1 MRAEAILAEEQA
13 GFRRGRSTVEQ
24 IANVRIL
31 GEKYRNHQME
41 LHHNFLDF
49 KKAFDRVWREAL
61 WLVMKKH
68 KIGAGLV
75 TVIESLYNNNSDAV
89 LMSNSELEW
98 FQTTV
103 GVRQGC
109 VLSPCL
115 FNIFLEQIMM
125 EALEDYSGTVKVA
138 GREINNLRFADNI
151 DLVAG
156 SKEELANLPTRLDT
170 VSRKYGMEISA
181 EKSKI
186 MVTSRNDGSVTAADA
201 QIKFGD
207 VELEEVTSF
216 QYLGF
221 TLNESVTSETEIKKR
236 LAIAT
241 NQLAKLTRVWNSS
254 AISTAIK
261 IRLMKSLITSIALY
275 GCETWTHSKALEKR
289 ITAFE
294 VRCFR
299 RILGVTWKQK
309 VTNAEIKRR
318 ITNEIG
324 TFEPLLETARRR
336 KLQWFGHTSRKDG
349 TLAYDI
355 MHGGVEGSRGR
366 GRPRRTWLAD
376 IAEWTEKSVVE
387 CLRNAKD
394 RGRWREIVRA
404 SKCPNGQQ
412 ATGVT

>member
-1 MRAEAILAEEQA
+1 
-13 GFRRGRSTVEQ
+13 
-24 IANVRIL
+24 
-31 GEKYRNHQME
+31 
-41 LHHNFLDF
+41 
-49 KKAFDRVWREAL
+49 
-61 WLVMKKH
+61 
-68 KIGAGLV
+68 
-75 TVIESLYNNNSDAV
+75 
-89 LMSNSELEW
+89 
-98 FQTTV
+98 
-103 GVRQGC
+103 
-109 VLSPCL
+109 
-115 FNIFLEQIMM
+115 
-125 EALEDYSGTVKVA
+125 
-138 GREINNLRFADNI
+138 
-151 DLVAG
+151 
-156 SKEELANLPTRLDT
+156 
-170 VSRKYGMEISA
+170 
-181 EKSKI
+181 
-186 MVTSRNDGSVTAADA
+186 
-201 QIKFGD
+201 
-207 VELEEVTSF
+207 
-216 QYLGF
+216 
-221 TLNESVTSETEIKKR
+221 
-236 LAIAT
+236 
-241 NQLAKLTRVWNSS
+241 
-254 AISTAIK
+254 
-261 IRLMKSLITSIALY
+261 MKSLITSIALY

-294 VRCFR
+294 LRCFR

-336 KLQWFGHTSRKDG
+336 KLQWFGHISRKDG